1 MVTLGSG
8 DLGKWW
14 RILGKWGDWGKS
26 WLWDIVTAVRML
38 HGTCV
43 GKDAGARNIVF
54 FVYIKW
60 LGPAMEGASFVRP
73 VRAVHFDVRLVHTEC
88 LESAVADRSATA
100 AWMLPCSVA
109 MCVDIRYTCG
119 FATWRHRSHC
129 NGCIKVPHCCGC
141 ARRSMIVSLLEWVH
155 QGGGDDFSADVSQF
169 WRSSVQ
175 NSF

>member
-26 WLWDIVTAVRML
+26 WLWDIVMAVRML
-38 HGTCV
+38 HGTRV
-43 GKDAGARNIVF
+43 GKDAGARNIAF
-54 FVYIKW
+54 FCVYKV
-60 LGPAMEGASFVRP
+60 AGAGDGGCLICAAGAGRSFW
-73 VRAVHFDVRLVHTEC
+73 RAIGSYRV

-119 FATWRHRSHC
+119 FATWRRRSHC